1 MSRKSKAEYI
11 GEKRRAY
18 ACASAAK
25 RRQILDEVCETL
37 CYTRK
42 YVIKLMTGPMRRLPY
57 RRIIRLSTRSIRSGF
72 DMATSIPYSSGGISY
87 PYG

>member
-25 RRQILDEVCETL
+25 VERCGKDHIGLNRNRRSDHCNHHLLCLVHFIFLFKNLLFRLATAQLLQRDLDRGRFFAL
-37 CYTRK
+37 
-42 YVIKLMTGPMRRLPY
+42 
-57 RRIIRLSTRSIRSGF
+57 
-72 DMATSIPYSSGGISY
+72 
-87 PYG
+87 